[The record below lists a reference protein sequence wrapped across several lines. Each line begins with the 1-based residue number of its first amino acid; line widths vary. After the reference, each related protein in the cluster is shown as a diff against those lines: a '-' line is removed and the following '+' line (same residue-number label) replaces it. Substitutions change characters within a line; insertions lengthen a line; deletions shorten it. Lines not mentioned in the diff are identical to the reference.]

1 MGPVTAGL
9 AKLCASAGTDATDKK
24 TDTDNA
30 KKIILFIL
38 FPPSLSCRQLPGVV

>member
-9 AKLCASAGTDATDKK
+9 VKLCASAGTDAADKK

-30 KKIILFIL
+30 RKINLFIS
-38 FPPSLSCRQLPGVV
+38 FPPSLSCRQLLGVA